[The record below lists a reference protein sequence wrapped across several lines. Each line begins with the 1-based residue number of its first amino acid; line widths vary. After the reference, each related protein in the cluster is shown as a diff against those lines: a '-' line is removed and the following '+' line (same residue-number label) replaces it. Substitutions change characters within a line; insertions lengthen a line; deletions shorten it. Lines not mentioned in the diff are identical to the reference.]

1 MTATDPRMAASASPE
16 VHAEVAAFLAFESE
30 ALDSRR
36 FAEWVDLVEED
47 FTYRVPVPITPDNP
61 AAPAYDEHAFII
73 DESRQT
79 LIDHWFVRYEPEMWE
94 IAWSEN
100 PPVRYRH
107 FVTNVRVR
115 ETDRPDV
122 LDVRSNAIVSATRQS
137 SPTTTLHV
145 ERFDLVRRRP
155 EGLRLM
161 RRFAVTDEALLN
173 FSQLRVVL

>member
-1 MTATDPRMAASASPE
+1 MTATGQEVAAVASPE
-16 VHAEVAAFLAFESE
+16 LHAEVAAFLAFEAE

-36 FAEWVDLVEED
+36 FHEWVEMVEEE
-47 FTYRVPVPITPDNP
+47 FTYRVPVPLTPDNP
-61 AAPAYDEHAFII
+61 VAPAYDEHSFIV

-100 PPVRYRH
+100 PPVRFRH

-115 ETDRPDV
+115 ETDRADV

-137 SPTTTLHV
+137 SPTTMLHV
-145 ERFDLVRRRP
+145 ERFDHVRRSPR
-155 EGLRLM
+155 GLRLM
-161 RRFAVTDEALLN
+161 RRFAVIDEALLD

>member
-1 MTATDPRMAASASPE
+1 MTAAARTVTAIAAPE
-16 VHAEVAAFLAFESE
+16 VHAEVTAFLALE
-30 ALDSRR
+30 AEAIDSRH
-36 FAEWVDLVEED
+36 FAEWVELVEED
-47 FTYRVPVPITPDNP
+47 FVYRVPVPVTPDNP
-61 AAPAYDEHAFII
+61 GAPAYDEQAFIV

-100 PPVRYRH
+100 PPVRFRH

-115 ETDRPDV
+115 ETDRAGV

-155 EGLRLM
+155 DGLRLM
-161 RRFAVTDEALLN
+161 RRFAVIDEALLD